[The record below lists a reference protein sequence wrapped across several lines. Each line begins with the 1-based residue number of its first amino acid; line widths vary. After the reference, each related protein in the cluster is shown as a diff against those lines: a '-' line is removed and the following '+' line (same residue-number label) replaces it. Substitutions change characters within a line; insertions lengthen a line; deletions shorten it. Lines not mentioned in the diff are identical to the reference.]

1 MVGGGTDDGQG
12 GPEEHWGQ
20 NLLTITGRE
29 AEGRGEK
36 GGGGALSEKR
46 NQLQQQNPDS

>member
-1 MVGGGTDDGQG
+1 MVGGGTDNGQG

-20 NLLTITGRE
+20 NLLTTTGRE

-36 GGGGALSEKR
+36 RGVGGRSVLETQAAPATKS
-46 NQLQQQNPDS
+46 